1 MKCKFIMGRCLL
13 LNRAYFDNSATT
25 FLCEEAK
32 EAIFSA
38 CDVGGNPSS
47 LHTLGTIASEMINSA
62 RETIAKSIGALSQEI
77 YFTSGGT
84 ESNNMAIVGAVKA
97 LHRRGKKIV
106 TTAFEHSSV
115 GATMKQLEA
124 DGFSVVYLSPDE
136 SGTVPISAFLDAIDE
151 NTILVSCMSVNNETG
166 AFLPID
172 KIKKAIKAKNSPAY
186 FHCDLTQSYLK
197 YPVNLRKIDAD
208 LISFSAH
215 KIHGPKGV
223 GALYIKKGVRI
234 LPRTFGGEQENSL
247 RPGTEPTILINGF
260 GAAVESFGSADE
272 NAKKVREIKNYII
285 EKLQGFDDI
294 KINSPKNSSDYILS
308 LSVLGIRS
316 ETMLHFLEAKGV
328 FVSSGSACAK
338 GKPSHVLTTLKFD
351 KRRADST
358 IRISFSKFNTIAQAD
373 MLIDGILE
381 ARDTLI
387 KSK

>member
-1 MKCKFIMGRCLL
+1 MCE
-13 LNRAYFDNSATT
+13 AYFDNSATT
-25 FLCEEAK
+25 FVCENAK
-32 EAIFSA
+32 SAMLEA
-38 CDVGGNPSS
+38 CDIGGNPSS
-47 LHTLGTIASEMINSA
+47 LHKLGTVACDMINSA
-62 RETIAKSIGALSQEI
+62 REKIASSIGAQMQEI

-84 ESNNMAIVGAVKA
+84 EANNMAIIGAVKA

-115 GATMKQLEA
+115 LATMKQLET
-124 DGFSVVYLSPDE
+124 DGFTVVYLSPDE

-197 YPVNLRKIDAD
+197 YPINLRKIEAD

-234 LPRTFGGEQENSL
+234 LPRTFGGEQENAL
-247 RPGTEPTILINGF
+247 RPGTEPTILISGF
-260 GAAVESFGSADE
+260 GAAVESFGNPNE
-272 NAKKVREIKNYII
+272 NAEIVRKIKNYII
-285 EKLQGFDDI
+285 DKLKGFDDI
-294 KINSPKNSSDYILS
+294 VINSPENSSDYILS
-308 LSVLGIRS
+308 LAVIGIRS
-316 ETMLHFLEAKGV
+316 ETMLHFLEEKGV
-328 FVSSGSACAK
+328 FISSGSACAK
-338 GKPSHVLTTLKFD
+338 GKPSHVLTSLKFD

-358 IRISFSKFNTIAQAD
+358 IRISFSKFNTINQAD
-373 MLIDGILE
+373 LLINGILD
-381 ARDTLI
+381 ARDSLI